1 MVNVLYIVI
10 IPKSEPKDSKQI
22 LYLSP
27 SIKSQGHAQGLLT
40 PRAVALDGE
49 VGWVSLPWLQGSK
62 GKTSYRERRWM

>member
-49 VGWVSLPWLQGSK
+49 VGWVSPPWLQGSK
-62 GKTSYRERRWM
+62 GKTSYRERHWM